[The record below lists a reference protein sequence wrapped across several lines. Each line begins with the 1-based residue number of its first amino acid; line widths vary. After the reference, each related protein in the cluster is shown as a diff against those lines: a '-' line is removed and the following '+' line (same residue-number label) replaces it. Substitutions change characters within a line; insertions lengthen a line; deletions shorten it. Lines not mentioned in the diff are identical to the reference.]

1 MPELTTIRFGLDAC
15 SYKLNGDSSKLKME
29 GEGERV
35 ASRIE
40 LPKLS
45 EFIMKTGE
53 SDGSPY
59 PAQTVSAGALLME
72 RLINRHPV

>member
-35 ASRIE
+35 PLFLLLTA
-40 LPKLS
+40 
-45 EFIMKTGE
+45 MK
-53 SDGSPY
+53 
-59 PAQTVSAGALLME
+59 ME
-72 RLINRHPV
+72 VKYA